1 MHQVSRK
8 KEGRVRRGK
17 EEGEKVEWGEEEER
31 EKGEK
36 NRRIGGGCSRESRI
50 EEQGEKGKERG
61 REKNVASAEG
71 GKEMR

>member
-1 MHQVSRK
+1 MSRK
-8 KEGRVRRGK
+8 KKGRVRRGK

-31 EKGEK
+31 EKGEE

-61 REKNVASAEG
+61 REKNMAGAEG
-71 GKEMR
+71 GEEMR

>member
-17 EEGEKVEWGEEEER
+17 EEG